1 MLISDQL
8 FLAITQYYFHEYV
21 SYPMVNRYLRREH
34 RILIICI
41 SCVNRD
47 DAKLFYVGANMLSFG
62 SHLVYTVDKTVKIA
76 LKRLYRNTEA
86 FEKVCLLDIYSGI
99 SLRCLQS
106 VYL

>member
-41 SCVNRD
+41 SCVDREMQNYFV
-47 DAKLFYVGANMLSFG
+47 LVPICYHLG
-62 SHLVYTVDKTVKIA
+62 SHLVYTADKTVKIA

-86 FEKVCLLDIYSGI
+86 FEKVCLLNIYSGI
-99 SLRCLQS
+99 SLRCSQS